1 VPRHPFARASTPDP
15 ASNTSSCLDLLC
27 TSPAA
32 TNEGLEFGEGER
44 EEANEGKPMFCGW
57 AEVGQ
62 PRVRRPHADVPPP
75 SPPQVEEEASERR
88 ALFPAS
94 ASGAL
99 GGGVR
104 ALNGGGVG
112 GARCSS
118 VGGEVRGAR
127 VVGRMG
133 TRGHDGARS
142 MARDPVRLRGLFFW
156 PCGAFMRGRFGE
168 AGRAKQ
174 VRQFSLAW

>member
-1 VPRHPFARASTPDP
+1 MNGSQM
-15 ASNTSSCLDLLC
+15 SY
-27 TSPAA
+27 
-32 TNEGLEFGEGER
+32 
-44 EEANEGKPMFCGW
+44 GW

-75 SPPQVEEEASERR
+75 SPPQVEEEASERQ

-112 GARCSS
+112 GAR
-118 VGGEVRGAR
+118 VQQRRWRGAR
-127 VVGRMG
+127 RSCRGQDGDSRSRWRAIDGEGSGETTGTFLLAVWSVRVGK
-133 TRGHDGARS
+133 
-142 MARDPVRLRGLFFW
+142 VW
-156 PCGAFMRGRFGE
+156 RGRASEPG
-168 AGRAKQ
+168 
-174 VRQFSLAW
+174 